1 MTEYGELLA
10 FDLFWVGNGIQAMTA
25 HRPKSPSESNTG
37 GGSHRTATA
46 KDRESPIR
54 VLLVEDQAAEAELA
68 IRQLRSGGLNCEC
81 RRVETQERFAG
92 ALREF
97 KPDVIL
103 SDFTLPQFGGPSA
116 LKLARELAPDI
127 PFIFVSGTIGEE
139 RAIEALHCGAVDYV
153 LKDNLTRLV
162 PAIRRALAEVA
173 ARAERRRQ
181 EAQIARLT
189 RVLRM
194 LSGVN
199 SLMLRTRQPEETLQE
214 ACRLAVSVGGYA
226 AAIIALKQ
234 PGARSTRTAAA
245 GTEPAR
251 TEEFRALVAQSIDR
265 DTSVIGQVLRTGR
278 LHICKDTGEFP
289 ILSGPTAAMQET
301 KLQPIVVLP
310 IFLDKTAVGVLVV
323 AAPDSGTL
331 GEEELGML
339 REVASN
345 LSFALQYL
353 QKDSRVRFLS
363 HFDAQTGLAK
373 RSLFCERIGRKLA
386 QPNQNDTRLAIG
398 IIDIEHL
405 SVIND
410 SFGRH
415 TGDLLLQHVTD
426 RLRQRFQDTQPLAHL
441 GGGTFAAALEVKG
454 GPSEALEALRSLID
468 AVFGEYFEIDERKI
482 PIRVKSGLAMHPENG
497 KDANA
502 LVTNAEAA
510 LRNAKAKGERALH
523 YSAEA
528 HSEAMAN
535 LALEHKLRIAIEK
548 EQFELHYQ
556 PKVNVKKRTI
566 EGVEALI
573 RWRDPDS
580 GLVSPAAFL
589 PLLEATGL
597 IVEVGDWVLRQAS
610 ADCQRWRRNGLPG
623 IRVAVNISPLQ
634 LNHPDFVHR
643 FFEVTRSW
651 ADPTCGLDV
660 EIIEGMLLGDSD
672 VAVRKLERLRAAG
685 VRIAVDDFG
694 TGYSSLSRLSE
705 LPIDTLKIDRCF
717 VSRLP
722 GDRSGRTLISTIIS
736 LARAF
741 SMTVVAEGVETEQ
754 QLGALWNM
762 GCDEAQG
769 YLLSPAVPFD
779 EIAHLLVHGKGRVML
794 PVARHG
800 GPAGESTGVRVE
812 RRER

>member
-1 MTEYGELLA
+1 
-10 FDLFWVGNGIQAMTA
+10 MTA
-25 HRPKSPSESNTG
+25 HRPRSTTDAGAAGVSRRPP
-37 GGSHRTATA
+37 
-46 KDRESPIR
+46 DREPPIR
-54 VLLVEDQAAEAELA
+54 VLLVEDAPAEAELT
-68 IRQLRSGGLNCEC
+68 ILRLKKDGLHCEC
-81 RRVETQERFAG
+81 LRVEIQERFTA

-103 SDFTLPQFGGPSA
+103 SDFTLPQFSGPSA
-116 LKLARELAPDI
+116 LKLARELARDI

-153 LKDNLTRLV
+153 LKENLSRLV
-162 PAIRRALAEVA
+162 PAIRRALEEVA
-173 ARAERRRQ
+173 ARKERRRQ

-199 SLMLRTRQPEETLQE
+199 ALMLRTRQPEEMLQE

-234 PGARSTRTAAA
+234 PGTRATKTAAA

-251 TEEFRALVAQSIDR
+251 TAEFEALVAQSVNR
-265 DTSVIGQVLRTGR
+265 DTSVVGQVLKTGR
-278 LHICKDTGEFP
+278 LHICRDTGEFP
-289 ILSGPTAAMQET
+289 ILASPTAGMQET

-323 AAPDSGTL
+323 AAPESGTL

-373 RSLFCERIGRKLA
+373 RSLLCERIARRLT
-386 QPNQNDTRLAIG
+386 QLNPNDAGLAIA

-415 TGDLLLQHVTD
+415 TGDLLLQHVAD
-426 RLRQRFQDTQPLAHL
+426 RLRRRFEHTQLLAQL

-454 GPSEALEALRSLID
+454 ASSAVLEALRGHID
-468 AVFGEYFEIDERKI
+468 AVFAEYFEIEERKI
-482 PIRVKSGLAMHPENG
+482 PVRVKSGLAIHPENG
-497 KDANA
+497 TTADA

-523 YSAEA
+523 YNAEA
-528 HSEAMAN
+528 HSEAMAS
-535 LALEHKLRIAIEK
+535 LALEHKLRIAIEQ

-573 RWRDPDS
+573 RWRDPES
-580 GLVSPAAFL
+580 GLVSPPAFL
-589 PLLEATGL
+589 PLLEETGL

-610 ADCQRWRRNGLPG
+610 ADCQRWRRDGLPG

-634 LNHPDFVHR
+634 LNHPDFLQR
-643 FFEVTRSW
+643 FFEVTQSW

-660 EIIEGMLLGDSD
+660 EIIEGMLLGDSE

-694 TGYSSLSRLSE
+694 TGYSSLSRLSD

-717 VSRLP
+717 ISRLP
-722 GDRSGRTLISTIIS
+722 DDRSGRTLVSTIIS

-741 SMTVVAEGVETEQ
+741 SMTVVAEGVETEEQ
-754 QLGALWNM
+754 IGALWNL

-769 YLLSPAVPFD
+769 YLMSPAVPFD
-779 EIAHLLVHGKGRVML
+779 EIAHLLAHGKGRVML
-794 PVARHG
+794 PVAG
-800 GPAGESTGVRVE
+800 GEPAGEGGSMRLE
-812 RRER
+812 RRERRER

>member
-1 MTEYGELLA
+1 MG
-10 FDLFWVGNGIQAMTA
+10 TA
-25 HRPKSPSESNTG
+25 QDSDSR
-37 GGSHRTATA
+37 
-46 KDRESPIR
+46 IR
-54 VLLVEDQAAEAELA
+54 VLLIEDAPAEAELTV
-68 IRQLRSGGLNCEC
+68 RQLKKGGLDCQYL
-81 RRVETQERFAG
+81 RVETEERFTA
-92 ALREF
+92 ALQEF
-97 KPDVIL
+97 RPHVIL
-103 SDFTLPQFGGPSA
+103 SDFTLPKFSGPAA
-116 LKLARELAPDI
+116 LKLARELARDI

-153 LKDNLTRLV
+153 LKDNLSRLV
-162 PAIRRALAEVA
+162 PAIHRALEEVA
-173 ARAERRRQ
+173 ARRERRRQ

-199 SLMLRTRQPEETLQE
+199 ALMLRTRQPEEMLRE

-234 PGARSTRTAAA
+234 PGARTTQTAAA

-251 TEEFRALVAQSIDR
+251 TEEFRVRVAESMDLEK
-265 DTSVIGQVLRTGR
+265 SVIGQVLRTGR
-278 LHICKDTGEFP
+278 LHVCKDTGEFP
-289 ILSGPTAAMQET
+289 ILAAPTAGMQET

-323 AAPDSGTL
+323 ASPDSGTL
-331 GEEELGML
+331 SEEELGML

-363 HFDAQTGLAK
+363 HFDAQTGLAR

-386 QPNQNDTRLAIG
+386 QLSPNDARLTIA
-398 IIDIEHL
+398 IIDIDHL

-415 TGDLLLQHVTD
+415 TGDLLLQHVAD
-426 RLRQRFQDTQPLAHL
+426 RLRRRFQNTQLLAQL
-441 GGGTFAAALEVKG
+441 AGGTFAAALETKG
-454 GPSEALEALRSLID
+454 GPDEALEALKGHIG
-468 AVFGEYFEIDERKI
+468 AVFAEYFEIDERKI
-482 PIRVKSGLAMHPENG
+482 PVTVKSGLAIHPENG
-497 KDANA
+497 KDADA
-502 LVTNAEAA
+502 LVMNAEAA
-510 LRNAKAKGERALH
+510 LRNAKAKGERALY

-535 LALEHKLRIAIEK
+535 LALEHKLRVAIEK

-556 PKVNVKKRTI
+556 PKVNVKNRTI

-573 RWRDPDS
+573 RWRHPEG
-580 GLVSPAAFL
+580 GLISPAAFL
-589 PLLEATGL
+589 PLLEETGL

-610 ADCQRWRRNGLPG
+610 ADCRRWRREGLPG

-634 LNHPDFVHR
+634 LNHPDFLQH
-643 FFEVTRSW
+643 FFEVTQSW

-722 GDRSGRTLISTIIS
+722 DDRPGRTLVSTIIS

-741 SMTVVAEGVETEQ
+741 SMTVVAEGVETEGQ
-754 QLGALWNM
+754 IGELWNM

-769 YLLSPAVPFD
+769 YLLSPAVPV
-779 EIAHLLVHGKGRVML
+779 EQITHLLAHGKGRVML

-800 GPAGESTGVRVE
+800 EPPGEAASMRTE
-812 RRER
+812 RRKR

>member
-1 MTEYGELLA
+1 MT
-10 FDLFWVGNGIQAMTA
+10 V
-25 HRPKSPSESNTG
+25 HRPRSASDGAAAGASRRAAGTHEQQP
-37 GGSHRTATA
+37 
-46 KDRESPIR
+46 PIR
-54 VLLVEDQAAEAELA
+54 VLLVEDAPAEAELT
-68 IRQLRSGGLNCEC
+68 IRQLRKGGLNCEC
-81 RRVETQERFAG
+81 LRVETEERFAA
-92 ALREF
+92 ALTEF

-103 SDFTLPQFGGPSA
+103 SDFTLPQFSGPAA
-116 LKLARELAPDI
+116 LKVARQLARDI

-153 LKDNLTRLV
+153 LKDNLSRLV
-162 PAIRRALAEVA
+162 PAIRRALEEVA
-173 ARAERRRQ
+173 ARTERQRQ
-181 EAQIARLT
+181 EAQIVRLT

-199 SLMLRTRQPEETLQE
+199 ALMLRTRQPEEMLQE

-234 PGARSTRTAAA
+234 PGAKTTRTAAA
-245 GTEPAR
+245 GTEPGR
-251 TEEFRALVAQSIDR
+251 TEEFRALVAESIDR
-265 DTSVIGQVLRTGR
+265 DTSVIGQVLKTGR
-278 LHICKDTGEFP
+278 LRICKDTGEFP
-289 ILSGPTAAMQET
+289 ILASPTASMQAT

-310 IFLDKTAVGVLVV
+310 VFIDKTAVGVLVV
-323 AAPDSGTL
+323 AAPDSGAL
-331 GEEELGML
+331 GEEELAML

-373 RSLFCERIGRKLA
+373 RSLFCERIGRLLA
-386 QPNQNDTRLAIG
+386 RVNPNGARLAIA
-398 IIDIEHL
+398 IIDTEHL

-415 TGDLLLQHVTD
+415 TGDLLLQHVAD
-426 RLRQRFQDTQPLAHL
+426 RLRRRFSDTQLLAQL
-441 GGGTFAAALEVKG
+441 GGGTFAIALEVKEG
-454 GPSEALEALRSLID
+454 AGEALAALRAHID
-468 AVFGEYFEIDERKI
+468 AVFTEYFEIDERKI
-482 PIRVKSGLAMHPENG
+482 PVTVKSGLAIHPDNG

-523 YSAEA
+523 YNAEA

-535 LALEHKLRIAIEK
+535 LALEHKLRTAIEK

-573 RWRDPDS
+573 RWRDPES
-580 GLVSPAAFL
+580 GLLSPAAFL

-610 ADCQRWRRNGLPG
+610 ADCQRWRHDGLPG

-634 LNHPDFVHR
+634 LNHPDFLQH
-643 FFEVTRSW
+643 FFEVTQSW

-672 VAVRKLERLRAAG
+672 AAVRKLERLRAAG

-717 VSRLP
+717 ISRLP
-722 GDRSGRTLISTIIS
+722 DDRSGRTLVSTIIS

-741 SMTVVAEGVETEQ
+741 SMTVVAEGVETEEQ
-754 QLGALWNM
+754 IGELWNM

-769 YLLSPAVPFD
+769 YLLSRPVPFD
-779 EIAHLLVHGKGRVML
+779 EIAHLLAHGKGRVML
-794 PVARHG
+794 PVARDR
-800 GPAGESTGVRVE
+800 ESTAEGLSSRLKP
-812 RRER
+812 RERPRH

>member
-1 MTEYGELLA
+1 
-10 FDLFWVGNGIQAMTA
+10 MTA
-25 HRPKSPSESNTG
+25 HRPRSASDGSAAGASRRAPSAHDGTP
-37 GGSHRTATA
+37 
-46 KDRESPIR
+46 PIR
-54 VLLVEDQAAEAELA
+54 VLLVEDAPAEAELT
-68 IRQLRSGGLNCEC
+68 IRQLQKGGLNCEC
-81 RRVETQERFAG
+81 LRVETEERFSA
-92 ALREF
+92 ALTEF
-97 KPDVIL
+97 RPDVIL
-103 SDFTLPQFGGPSA
+103 SDFTLPQFSGPAA
-116 LKLARELAPDI
+116 LKIARELARDI

-153 LKDNLTRLV
+153 LKDNLSRLV
-162 PAIRRALAEVA
+162 PAIHRALEEVA
-173 ARAERRRQ
+173 ARTERRRQ

-199 SLMLRTRQPEETLQE
+199 ALMLRTRQPEEMLQE

-234 PGARSTRTAAA
+234 PGARATRTAAA
-245 GTEPAR
+245 GTDAGR
-251 TEEFRALVAQSIDR
+251 TEAFRALVAESIGR
-265 DTSVIGQVLRTGR
+265 DKSVIGQVLKTGR

-289 ILSGPTAAMQET
+289 ILAGPTAGMPET
-301 KLQPIVVLP
+301 RLQPIVVLP
-310 IFLDKTAVGVLVV
+310 IFLDKTALGVLVV

-386 QPNQNDTRLAIG
+386 QLDPNDARLTIA

-415 TGDLLLQHVTD
+415 TGDLLLQHVAD
-426 RLRQRFQDTQPLAHL
+426 RLRRRFEHSQLLAQL

-454 GPSEALEALRSLID
+454 GPSEALEALRGHIG
-468 AVFGEYFEIDERKI
+468 AVFAEYFEIDERKI
-482 PIRVKSGLAMHPENG
+482 PVTVKSGLAIHPDNG
-497 KDANA
+497 KDADA
-502 LVTNAEAA
+502 LVMNAEAA

-535 LALEHKLRIAIEK
+535 LALEHKLRVAIEK
-548 EQFELHYQ
+548 EQFELFYQ

-573 RWRDPDS
+573 RWRDPGN

-610 ADCQRWRRNGLPG
+610 ADCQRWHRDGLPG

-634 LNHPDFVHR
+634 LNHPDFLQR
-643 FFEVTRSW
+643 FFEVTQSW

-717 VSRLP
+717 ISRLP
-722 GDRSGRTLISTIIS
+722 DDRSGRTLVSTIIS

-754 QLGALWNM
+754 QIGALGNM

-779 EIAHLLVHGKGRVML
+779 EIAHLLTHGKGRVML
-794 PVARHG
+794 PVARQGEPPG
-800 GPAGESTGVRVE
+800 GGAGMRLE

>member
-1 MTEYGELLA
+1 
-10 FDLFWVGNGIQAMTA
+10 MTA
-25 HRPKSPSESNTG
+25 HRPRNASDGNAADVSR
-37 GGSHRTATA
+37 RTATA
-46 KDRESPIR
+46 HDREPAIR
-54 VLLVEDQAAEAELA
+54 VLLVEDAPAEAELT
-68 IRQLRSGGLNCEC
+68 IRQLEKGGLNCKC
-81 RRVETQERFAG
+81 LRVETQDRFTA
-92 ALREF
+92 ALQEF
-97 KPDVIL
+97 RPDVIL
-103 SDFTLPQFGGPSA
+103 SDFTLPQFSGPSA
-116 LKLARELAPDI
+116 LKLAKQLARDI

-153 LKDNLTRLV
+153 LKDNLSRLV
-162 PAIRRALAEVA
+162 PAIRRALEEVA
-173 ARAERRRQ
+173 ARKERRRQ

-199 SLMLRTRQPEETLQE
+199 ALMLRTRQPEEMLKE

-234 PGARSTRTAAA
+234 PGARTTQTAAA
-245 GTEPAR
+245 GTDPGR
-251 TEEFRALVAQSIDR
+251 TEEFRVLVAESIGR

-289 ILSGPTAAMQET
+289 ILAGPTASMQET

-310 IFLDKTAVGVLVV
+310 LFLDKTAVGVLVV

-353 QKDSRVRFLS
+353 RKDSRVRFLS
-363 HFDAQTGLAK
+363 HFDAQTGLAR
-373 RSLFCERIGRKLA
+373 RSLFCERVGRKLA
-386 QPNQNDTRLAIG
+386 QLNQNDARLTIA

-415 TGDLLLQHVTD
+415 TGDLLLQHVAE
-426 RLRQRFQDTQPLAHL
+426 RLRRRFQHTQLLAQL
-441 GGGTFAAALEVKG
+441 GGGTFAAALEVQG
-454 GPSEALEALRSLID
+454 GPSEALEALKGHIG
-468 AVFGEYFEIDERKI
+468 AVFAEYFEIDERKI
-482 PIRVKSGLAMHPENG
+482 PVTVKSGLAIHPDNG
-497 KDANA
+497 KDADA
-502 LVTNAEAA
+502 LVMNAEAA
-510 LRNAKAKGERALH
+510 LRNAKAKGERALY

-535 LALEHKLRIAIEK
+535 LALEHKLRVAIEK
-548 EQFELHYQ
+548 EQFELYYQ
-556 PKVNVKKRTI
+556 PKVNVKMRTI

-573 RWRDPDS
+573 RWRHPEN

-610 ADCQRWRRNGLPG
+610 ADCQRWRRDGLPG

-634 LNHPDFVHR
+634 LNHPDFLQR
-643 FFEVTRSW
+643 FFEVTQTW

-660 EIIEGMLLGDSD
+660 EIIEGMLLDDSD

-717 VSRLP
+717 ISRLP
-722 GDRSGRTLISTIIS
+722 DDHSGRTLVSTIIS

-741 SMTVVAEGVETEQ
+741 SMTVVAEGVETEEQ
-754 QLGALWNM
+754 IGVLWNM

-769 YLLSPAVPFD
+769 YLLSPAVPFE
-779 EIAHLLVHGKGRVML
+779 EIAHLLTHGKGRVML

-800 GPAGESTGVRVE
+800 EPPGEGGSMRIE
-812 RRER
+812 RRGR

>member
-1 MTEYGELLA
+1 MTECEELLTSS
-10 FDLFWVGNGIQAMTA
+10 FIVGVNGIQPMTA
-25 HRPKSPSESNTG
+25 HRPRSASD
-37 GGSHRTATA
+37 GSTAGASRRTATPR
-46 KDRESPIR
+46 DPEPPTR
-54 VLLVEDQAAEAELA
+54 VLFVEDTPVEAELA
-68 IRQLRSGGLNCEC
+68 IRQLETGGLHCEC
-81 RRVETQERFAG
+81 LRVETEERFIA

-97 KPDVIL
+97 GPDVIL
-103 SDFTLPQFGGPSA
+103 SDFTLPQFSGPAA
-116 LKLARELAPDI
+116 LKVTRELARDI

-153 LKDNLTRLV
+153 LKDNLSRLV
-162 PAIRRALAEVA
+162 PAIRRALREVA
-173 ARAERRRQ
+173 ARKERRRQ

-199 SLMLRTRQPEETLQE
+199 ALMLRTRQPEEMLQE

-234 PGARSTRTAAA
+234 PGARTTRTAAA
-245 GTEPAR
+245 GTEPGR
-251 TEEFRALVAQSIDR
+251 TEEFRALIAESVNR
-265 DTSVIGQVLRTGR
+265 DMSVIGQVLRTGR

-289 ILSGPTAAMQET
+289 ILANPSAAMQDT

-310 IFLDKTAVGVLVV
+310 IFIDETAVGVLVV

-331 GEEELGML
+331 GEQELGML

-345 LSFALQYL
+345 LSFALQYS

-373 RSLFCERIGRKLA
+373 RSLFCERIGRRIA
-386 QPNQNDTRLAIG
+386 QLNPSDPRLAIA

-415 TGDLLLQHVTD
+415 TGDLLLQHVAE
-426 RLRQRFQDTQPLAHL
+426 RLRLRFEHAQLLADL
-441 GGGTFAAALEVKG
+441 GGGTFAAALEVTG
-454 GPSEALEALRSLID
+454 SSTEALEALRGHID
-468 AVFGEYFEIDERKI
+468 AVFAEYFEIDGRKI
-482 PIRVKSGLAMHPENG
+482 PVTVKSGLAIHPEDG
-497 KDANA
+497 TDADA
-502 LVTNAEAA
+502 LVMNAEAA
-510 LRNAKAKGERALH
+510 LRNAKAKGERTLH

-528 HSEAMAN
+528 HSRAMAN

-556 PKVNVKKRTI
+556 PKVNVKRRTI

-573 RWRDPDS
+573 RWRDPQS

-610 ADCQRWRRNGLPG
+610 ADCQRWRRDGLPG

-634 LNHPDFVHR
+634 LNHPDFLQR
-643 FFEVTRSW
+643 FFEVTQSW

-660 EIIEGMLLGDSD
+660 EITEGMLLGDSD
-672 VAVRKLERLRAAG
+672 AAVRKLERLRAAG

-705 LPIDTLKIDRCF
+705 LPIDTLKVDRCF

-722 GDRSGRTLISTIIS
+722 DDRSGRTLVSTIIS

-741 SMTVVAEGVETEQ
+741 RMTVVAEGVETEQ
-754 QLGALWNM
+754 QIGELWNM

-769 YLLSPAVPFD
+769 YLLSPAVPFQ
-779 EIAHLLVHGKGRVML
+779 EIAHLFAHGKGLIML
-794 PVARHG
+794 PVVRGVASSDESG
-800 GPAGESTGVRVE
+800 GMRLE
-812 RRER
+812 R

>member
-1 MTEYGELLA
+1 MS
-10 FDLFWVGNGIQAMTA
+10 A
-25 HRPKSPSESNTG
+25 HRSRSASESRVAG
-37 GGSHRTATA
+37 ALRRPPAAH
-46 KDRESPIR
+46 DHEPPIR
-54 VLLVEDQAAEAELA
+54 VLLVEDAPAEADLT
-68 IRQLRSGGLNCEC
+68 IRHLRKGGLNCEC
-81 RRVETQERFAG
+81 LRVETQDSFTE

-97 KPDVIL
+97 RPNVIL
-103 SDFTLPQFGGPSA
+103 SDFTLPQFSGPSA
-116 LKLARELAPDI
+116 LKVARELAHGV

-153 LKDNLTRLV
+153 LKDNLSRLV
-162 PAIRRALAEVA
+162 PAIRRAIDEVA
-173 ARAERRRQ
+173 ARTERRRQ

-199 SLMLRTRQPEETLQE
+199 ALMLRARQREEMLQE

-234 PGARSTRTAAA
+234 PGAGTLQTAAA
-245 GTEPAR
+245 GTEPGR
-251 TEEFRALVAQSIDR
+251 TEQLRALVAESVDR
-265 DTSVIGQVLRTGR
+265 DTSRIGRVLRTGR
-278 LHICKDTGEFP
+278 SYISKDSGEFP
-289 ILSGPTAAMQET
+289 ALVNPTAAPDGS
-301 KLQPIVVLP
+301 KPQPIVVLP
-310 IFLDKTAVGVLVV
+310 IFLDKTGMGVLVV

-331 GEEELGML
+331 GEEELAML

-353 QKDSRVRFLS
+353 KNDSRVRFLS

-373 RSLFCERIGRKLA
+373 RSLFCERVGRKLA
-386 QPNQNDTRLAIG
+386 QLNRNDPRVAIA

-415 TGDLLLQHVTD
+415 TGDLLLQHVAD
-426 RLRQRFQDTQPLAHL
+426 RLRRRFLHTQLLAQL
-441 GGGTFAAALEVKG
+441 GGGTFALELEVEG
-454 GPSEALEALRSLID
+454 GAGEALEALRGHIG
-468 AVFGEYFEIDERKI
+468 AVFAEYFEIDERRI
-482 PIRVKSGLAMHPENG
+482 PVTVKSGLAIHPENG
-497 KDANA
+497 KDAEA
-502 LVTNAEAA
+502 LVMNAEAA

-523 YSAEA
+523 YNAAA
-528 HSEAMAN
+528 HSEAMAK
-535 LALEHKLRIAIEK
+535 LALEHRLRVAIEK
-548 EQFELHYQ
+548 RQFELFYQ
-556 PKVNVKKRTI
+556 PKVNVKMRTI

-573 RWRDPDS
+573 RWRDPES

-589 PLLEATGL
+589 PLLESTGL
-597 IVEVGDWVLRQAS
+597 IVEVGNWVLQQAS
-610 ADCQRWRRNGLPG
+610 ADCQRWRGDGLPG
-623 IRVAVNISPLQ
+623 IRVAVNISPFQ
-634 LNHPDFVHR
+634 LNHPDFLVR
-643 FFEVTRSW
+643 FLEITQSW

-660 EIIEGMLLGDSD
+660 EIIEGMLLGESD
-672 VAVRKLERLRAAG
+672 AAVRKLERLRAAG

-717 VSRLP
+717 ISRLP
-722 GDRSGRTLISTIIS
+722 DDRSGRTLVSTIIS

-741 SMTVVAEGVETEQ
+741 GMTVVAEGVETEQ
-754 QLGALWNM
+754 QIGALWNM

-769 YLLSPAVPFD
+769 FLMSPPVPGD
-779 EIAHLLVHGKGRVML
+779 EIAHLLEHGKGRLML
-794 PVARHG
+794 PVALHSDVPG
-800 GPAGESTGVRVE
+800 EGAGMRVE

>member
-1 MTEYGELLA
+1 
-10 FDLFWVGNGIQAMTA
+10 MTA
-25 HRPKSPSESNTG
+25 HRPRSTTDAGAAGVSRRPP
-37 GGSHRTATA
+37 
-46 KDRESPIR
+46 DREPPIR
-54 VLLVEDQAAEAELA
+54 VLLVEDAPAEAELT
-68 IRQLRSGGLNCEC
+68 ILRLKKDGLHCEC
-81 RRVETQERFAG
+81 LRVETQERFTA

-103 SDFTLPQFGGPSA
+103 SDFTLPQFSGPSA
-116 LKLARELAPDI
+116 LKLARELARDI

-153 LKDNLTRLV
+153 LKENLSRLV
-162 PAIRRALAEVA
+162 PAIRRALEEVA
-173 ARAERRRQ
+173 ARKERRRQ

-199 SLMLRTRQPEETLQE
+199 ALMLRTRQPEEMLQE

-234 PGARSTRTAAA
+234 PGTRATKTAAA

-251 TEEFRALVAQSIDR
+251 TAEFEALVAQSVNR
-265 DTSVIGQVLRTGR
+265 DTSVVGQVLKTGR
-278 LHICKDTGEFP
+278 LHICRDTGEFP
-289 ILSGPTAAMQET
+289 ILASPTAGMQET

-323 AAPDSGTL
+323 AAPESGTL

-373 RSLFCERIGRKLA
+373 RSLLCERIARRLT
-386 QPNQNDTRLAIG
+386 QLNPNDAGLAIA

-415 TGDLLLQHVTD
+415 TGDLLLQHVAD
-426 RLRQRFQDTQPLAHL
+426 RLRRRFEHTQLLAQL

-454 GPSEALEALRSLID
+454 ASSAVLEALRGHID
-468 AVFGEYFEIDERKI
+468 AVFAEYFEIEERKI
-482 PIRVKSGLAMHPENG
+482 PVRVKSGLAIHPENG
-497 KDANA
+497 TTADA

-523 YSAEA
+523 YNAEA
-528 HSEAMAN
+528 HSEAMAS
-535 LALEHKLRIAIEK
+535 LALEHKLRIAIEQ

-573 RWRDPDS
+573 RWRDPES
-580 GLVSPAAFL
+580 GLVSPPAFL
-589 PLLEATGL
+589 PLLEETGL

-610 ADCQRWRRNGLPG
+610 ADCQRWRRDGLPG

-634 LNHPDFVHR
+634 LNHPDFLQR
-643 FFEVTRSW
+643 FFEVTQSW

-660 EIIEGMLLGDSD
+660 EIIEGMLLGDSE

-694 TGYSSLSRLSE
+694 TGYSSLSRLSD

-717 VSRLP
+717 ISRLP
-722 GDRSGRTLISTIIS
+722 DDRSGRTLVSTIIS

-741 SMTVVAEGVETEQ
+741 SMTVVAEGVETEEQ
-754 QLGALWNM
+754 IGALWNL

-769 YLLSPAVPFD
+769 YLMSPAVPFD
-779 EIAHLLVHGKGRVML
+779 EIAHLLAHGKGRVML
-794 PVARHG
+794 PVAG
-800 GPAGESTGVRVE
+800 GEPAGEGGSMRLE
-812 RRER
+812 RRERRER

>member
-1 MTEYGELLA
+1 MK
-10 FDLFWVGNGIQAMTA
+10 A
-25 HRPKSPSESNTG
+25 HLPRNASERNAAGASR
-37 GGSHRTATA
+37 RTATA
-46 KDRESPIR
+46 HERERPVR
-54 VLLVEDQAAEAELA
+54 VLLVEDEPAEAELT
-68 IRQLRSGGLNCEC
+68 IRELRNGDLNCEC
-81 RRVETQERFAG
+81 LRVETSERFTA

-97 KPDVIL
+97 RPDVIL
-103 SDFTLPQFGGPSA
+103 SDFTLPQFSGPSA
-116 LKLARELAPDI
+116 LKIASELARDV

-153 LKDNLTRLV
+153 LKGNLGRLV
-162 PAIRRALAEVA
+162 PAIRRALKEVA
-173 ARAERRRQ
+173 ARRERRRQ

-199 SLMLRTRQPEETLQE
+199 ALMLRTRQPEEMLQE
-214 ACRLAVSVGGYA
+214 ACRLFVSVGGYA
-226 AAIIALKQ
+226 VAIIALKQ
-234 PGARSTRTAAA
+234 PDARTTQTAAT
-245 GTEPAR
+245 GTDPVQ
-251 TEEFRALVAQSIDR
+251 TEQFRALVVESVDQDV
-265 DTSVIGQVLRTGR
+265 SVIGQVLRTGKS
-278 LHICKDTGEFP
+278 HICKDTGEFP
-289 ILSGPTAAMQET
+289 TLARPTAAVQET

-310 IFLDKTAVGVLVV
+310 IFLEKTAVGVLVV
-323 AAPDSGTL
+323 AAPDAGSL

-373 RSLFCERIGRKLA
+373 RSLFCKRVDRKLTQLNRNIA
-386 QPNQNDTRLAIG
+386 GLAIA

-415 TGDLLLQHVTD
+415 TGDLLLQHVAD
-426 RLRQRFQDTQPLAHL
+426 RLRERFQHTQLLAHL
-441 GGGTFAAALEVKG
+441 GGGTFAAALEVE
-454 GPSEALEALRSLID
+454 GPSGALEALRDHID
-468 AVFGEYFEIDERKI
+468 GVFAEYFEIDERKL
-482 PIRVKSGLAMHPENG
+482 PVTVKSGLAIHPENG
-497 KDANA
+497 KDADA
-502 LVTNAEAA
+502 LVMNAEAA
-510 LRNAKAKGERALH
+510 LRNAKARGERALH
-523 YSAEA
+523 YNAEA
-528 HSEAMAN
+528 HSEAMAK
-535 LALEHKLRIAIEK
+535 LALEHKLRLAMER
-548 EQFELHYQ
+548 EQFELYYQ
-556 PKVNVKKRTI
+556 PKVNVKMRTI

-573 RWRDPDS
+573 RWRDPEI

-610 ADCQRWRRNGLPG
+610 ADCQRWRRDGLPG
-623 IRVAVNISPLQ
+623 VRVAVNVSPLQ
-634 LNHPDFVHR
+634 LNHHEFLQR
-643 FFEVTRSW
+643 FFEVTQSW
-651 ADPTCGLDV
+651 ADPSCGLDV

-672 VAVRKLERLRAAG
+672 AAVRKLERLRAAG

-717 VSRLP
+717 ISRLP
-722 GDRSGRTLISTIIS
+722 DDRSGRTLVSTIIS

-741 SMTVVAEGVETEQ
+741 NMTVVAEGVETEQ
-754 QLGALWNM
+754 QIGALWSM

-769 YLLSPAVPFD
+769 YLLSPPVPCD
-779 EIAHLLVHGKGRVML
+779 EVAQLLAHGKGRVML
-794 PVARHG
+794 PVARRGETADKG
-800 GPAGESTGVRVE
+800 GGVQLE
-812 RRER
+812 RSGR

>member
-1 MTEYGELLA
+1 M
-10 FDLFWVGNGIQAMTA
+10 LF
-25 HRPKSPSESNTG
+25 
-37 GGSHRTATA
+37 
-46 KDRESPIR
+46 
-54 VLLVEDQAAEAELA
+54 VEDAPVEAEIA
-68 IRQLRSGGLNCEC
+68 IRHLEKGGLHCEC
-81 RRVETQERFAG
+81 LRVETEERFIA

-97 KPDVIL
+97 RPDVIL
-103 SDFTLPQFGGPSA
+103 SDFTLPQFSGSAA
-116 LKLARELAPDI
+116 LKATRELAWDI

-153 LKDNLTRLV
+153 LKDNLSRLV
-162 PAIRRALAEVA
+162 PAIRRALEEVA
-173 ARAERRRQ
+173 ARRERRRQ

-199 SLMLRTRQPEETLQE
+199 ALMLRTRQPEEMVQE

-234 PGARSTRTAAA
+234 PGARTTRTAAA
-245 GTEPAR
+245 GSEPGR
-251 TEEFRALVAQSIDR
+251 TEEFRALVAESVNQ

-289 ILSGPTAAMQET
+289 ILANPSAAMQET
-301 KLQPIVVLP
+301 KLHPIVVLP
-310 IFLDKTAVGVLVV
+310 IFIDKTTVGVFVV
-323 AAPDSGTL
+323 AAPGSGTL
-331 GEEELGML
+331 GEQELGML
-339 REVASN
+339 REIASN

-373 RSLFCERIGRKLA
+373 RSLFCERIGRRLA
-386 QPNQNDTRLAIG
+386 QLNPSDPRLAIA

-415 TGDLLLQHVTD
+415 TGDLLLQHVTE
-426 RLRQRFQDTQPLAHL
+426 RLRLRFEQTQLLAHL
-441 GGGTFAAALEVKG
+441 GGGTFAAALEVTG
-454 GPSEALEALRSLID
+454 GSPEALEALRSHID
-468 AVFGEYFEIDERKI
+468 AVFAEYFEIDERKI
-482 PIRVKSGLAMHPENG
+482 PITVKSGLAIHPEDG
-497 KDANA
+497 TDAAA
-502 LVTNAEAA
+502 LVMNAEAA
-510 LRNAKAKGERALH
+510 LRNAKAKGERTLH

-528 HSEAMAN
+528 HSRAMAN

-573 RWRDPDS
+573 RWRDPES
-580 GLVSPAAFL
+580 GLVLPAAFL

-610 ADCQRWRRNGLPG
+610 ADCQRWRRDGLPG
-623 IRVAVNISPLQ
+623 IRIAVNISPLQ
-634 LNHPDFVHR
+634 LNHPDFLQR
-643 FFEVTRSW
+643 FFEVTQSW

-660 EIIEGMLLGDSD
+660 EITEGMLLGDSD
-672 VAVRKLERLRAAG
+672 AAVRKLERLRAAG

-705 LPIDTLKIDRCF
+705 LPIDTLKVDRCF

-722 GDRSGRTLISTIIS
+722 DDRSGRTLVSTIIS

-741 SMTVVAEGVETEQ
+741 NMTVVAEGVETEQ
-754 QLGALWNM
+754 QIGELWNL

-769 YLLSPAVPFD
+769 YLLSPAVPFE
-779 EIAHLLVHGKGRVML
+779 EIAHLLAHGKGRGML
-794 PVARHG
+794 PIARG
-800 GPAGESTGVRVE
+800 VESPGERVGLRPE